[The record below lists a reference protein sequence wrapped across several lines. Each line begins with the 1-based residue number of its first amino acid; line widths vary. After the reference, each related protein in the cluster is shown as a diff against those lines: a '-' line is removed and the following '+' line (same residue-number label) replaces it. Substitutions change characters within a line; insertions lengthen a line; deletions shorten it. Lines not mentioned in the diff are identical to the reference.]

1 MLLNVL
7 AALYGSST
15 VAGKFATDVAPG
27 LPASLST
34 LVRFSS
40 ALLVFLPAIR
50 NVLGRDKNPAL
61 LKAGAELGG
70 LLFSAAI
77 LETCG
82 DGGASSDA
90 PLLFAF
96 TVITLHPTAIDI
108 VYEHF

>member
-1 MLLNVL
+1 MLLLNVL

-27 LPASLST
+27 LPASLGT
-34 LVRFSS
+34 LVRYSS
-40 ALLVFLPAIR
+40 ALLVFLPALR
-50 NVLGRDKNPAL
+50 NILGRDKNPAL

-70 LLFSAAI
+70 LLFAAAI

-96 TVITLHPTAIDI
+96 TVRNYSAPNCD
-108 VYEHF
+108 